1 VDHITIIVPPIT
13 NFLKLMGYIAVG
25 MFALL
30 GAVSL
35 LGAT

>member
-1 VDHITIIVPPIT
+1 MTPVT
-13 NFLKLMGYIAVG
+13 NFLKLTGYFAVG

-35 LGAT
+35 FGAT